1 MKTIAQFRKFKIGKK
16 SYDFEYAGHKPTKE
30 KAQIL
35 AKERRKHGYARVIKK
50 RVPELKWDKKT
61 KRMKDLGKKKAYFVY
76 EIGRNIEG
84 SLKKRLDVN
93 IKKGKKVQS
102 KFLKAKIRTKEK
114 KRYSDQLDKLTKEN
128 VKLRHD
134 LGISAYS
141 EFSKLYKVSRIIT
154 KKPSKT
160 KRSRKK

>member
-30 KAQIL
+30 KARIL

-76 EIGRNIEG
+76 EAGGYIKDSR
-84 SLKKRLDVN
+84 RLDIN
-93 IKKGKKVQS
+93 IKKGREVQS